1 MRPTHGATSPTR
13 SLRPPATPRLRRRR
27 MHRLTT
33 LPPRRRGGAE
43 GWSEDSTT
51 ATDEPQADADAA
63 GEVPFVMEEDTGP
76 AEAEHS
82 ATQRQRWLSQPAAD
96 AGEQS
101 DVAPGEDAEAEAVY
115 GEGAQEGASY
125 AEEAPAGD
133 GYAEGDAS
141 GQEYV
146 DEGAASDQGHA

>member
-1 MRPTHGATSPTR
+1 MLA
-13 SLRPPATPRLRRRR
+13 PPGDSYAPAEEVAIE
-27 MHRLTT
+27 
-33 LPPRRRGGAE
+33 AE

-51 ATDEPQADADAA
+51 ATDEPQAEADAA

-101 DVAPGEDAEAEAVY
+101 DLAPGEDAEAEAVY
-115 GEGAQEGASY
+115 GEGAH
-125 AEEAPAGD
+125 
-133 GYAEGDAS
+133 S
-141 GQEYV
+141 GNHGGTIFPDTMRWLWRDY
-146 DEGAASDQGHA
+146 GK